1 MRPAAI
7 AEPERFAPRQD
18 VQQRLRFLGQGPGS
32 ETGAAERQLGRLDAD
47 QAHMGAAVEDEG
59 VAVDDL
65 AHAAALDD
73 FGVATRLGRD
83 TARERDQDGEYD
95 RAANHGFHPS
105 AFREWSATTP
115 FTWVYSPSPPLPSW
129 PNRLPGRIEI
139 TPVSIVGIHG
149 GYPFGLGDPVDPGA
163 RDGGGMGR

>member
-1 MRPAAI
+1 MPVDTPAAI

-59 VAVDDL
+59 VAVDEL

-83 TARERDQDGEYD
+83 TAVRVGEELRGGKTVDFVRATAPDEASAWKLFRRRDDKDYSFTDCVSFVLMRRLGID
-95 RAANHGFHPS
+95 RAAALDDDFRREGF
-105 AFREWSATTP
+105 A
-115 FTWVYSPSPPLPSW
+115 VLP
-129 PNRLPGRIEI
+129 
-139 TPVSIVGIHG
+139 
-149 GYPFGLGDPVDPGA
+149 
-163 RDGGGMGR
+163 